1 MKPRTSTCRYLL
13 GLWALLGVLSLSSV
27 LGAADAPAAPAQAAG
42 TSGTVVYNV
51 KEYGDANPSAKIA
64 DQGDPGAT
72 LTGNASDVPA
82 ADAKVGLT
90 VADMAAQ
97 IGQNKVAINFV
108 WTLVTGFLVMFM
120 QAGFAIVETGPC
132 RAGSAQHTVM
142 IKFLVYCFGLFP
154 LLGSGR

>member
-27 LGAADAPAAPAQAAG
+27 LRAADAPAAPAQAAG

-108 WTLVTGFLVMFM
+108 WTLVTGFLVMFI
-120 QAGFAIVETGPC
+120 QAGVPVLET
-132 RAGSAQHTVM
+132 S
-142 IKFLVYCFGLFP
+142 LFP
-154 LLGSGR
+154 GDTGKHQ